1 MSFTKNQLLPD
12 EQLVMLARQHSIILF
27 RPILLNV
34 VCLAVLGSLTY
45 FYPQYAW
52 VLLLDLIPIS
62 MLLWA
67 LLVRKNR
74 EFIIT
79 DRRVVRNEGVFSVSS
94 FDAPLDK
101 INNVFHE
108 QTLWGRI
115 FKYGRVGLETASE
128 QGTTI
133 FDLIPNPVEFK
144 NCIVRQRDRARPV
157 VPLVQTAGSTRQDIP
172 RLLDDLAALRDRN
185 IISAE
190 EFEQKKK
197 ALLDKL

>member
-1 MSFTKNQLLPD
+1 MSFTKKHLLPD
-12 EQLVMLARQHSIILF
+12 EQLIVLARQHPAILI
-27 RPILLNV
+27 RPILLNLA
-34 VCLAVLGSLTY
+34 CAAVLIGLTY
-45 FYPQYAW
+45 AYPQYAW
-52 VLLLDLIPIS
+52 MLLLILIPLS
-62 MLLWA
+62 VLFWEM
-67 LLVRKNR
+67 LVRKHR

-108 QTLWGRI
+108 QTLLGRI
-115 FKYGRVGLETASE
+115 FRYGKVGLETASE

-144 NCIVRQRDRARPV
+144 NCIVRQRELNRPA
-157 VPLVQTAGSTRQDIP
+157 PVQSVSSTRQDIP
-172 RLLDDLAALRDRN
+172 RLLDDLATLRDRN
-185 IISAE
+185 VITAA

-197 ALLDKL
+197 ALLDRIN